1 MNWLV
6 ANWTTISSLF
16 LDHVRLSVPPV
27 LMSFFV
33 ALPLGYWASKS
44 ARARFVLFSLSSVL
58 YTVPS
63 IALLVVV
70 PVIIGAAILDPNNV
84 VVALSVYGVA
94 LMVRSSAEAFSS
106 VPDSVRNAAVAV
118 GFSPWQRF
126 IDVEL
131 PLAGPVL
138 LAGIRVVSVSTVSLV
153 SVGSFIG
160 ISSLGNLFTDGFQ
173 RNFPTEILVG
183 IGATIVLAALLDL
196 ILSTTGR
203 LLMPWRRAVPSAA
216 RRSRKVGV
224 RWN

>member
-1 MNWLV
+1 VNWLI
-6 ANWTTISSLF
+6 ANWSSVSDLF

-27 LMSFFV
+27 LVSFVV

-44 ARARFVLFSLSSVL
+44 ARARFVLFSLSGVL

-94 LMVRSSAEAFSS
+94 LMVRSSAEAFAS
-106 VPDSVRNAAVAV
+106 VPESVRNAAVAV
-118 GFSPWQRF
+118 GYSPWQRF
-126 IDVEL
+126 VNVEL

-183 IGATIVLAALLDL
+183 IGATIVLAAALDFVL
-196 ILSTTGR
+196 ATAGR
-203 LLMPWRRAVPSAA
+203 LLMPWRRAAPSTA
-216 RRSRKVGV
+216 RRTRKAGV
-224 RWN
+224 RWT